1 MSDILVLLVLIVMP
15 AAAVIGPLTVL
26 TLGLAAVAD
35 LDGNGLIR
43 STAPRTAGGQPAPGS
58 LTSGPAALM
67 ASVTPSA

>member
-15 AAAVIGPLTVL
+15 AAAVIVPLMVL

-43 STAPRTAGGQPAPGS
+43 SAAPGTVGAQPAPGS

-67 ASVTPSA
+67 SSVTPSA